1 MLIMKKMS
9 LFLLGI
15 VSAITLSAQTK
26 PHLAVKGGL
35 NIATLKLENSDNV
48 DSKLGAHLG
57 LTAHVH
63 LAPQW
68 AVQPE
73 LLYSQEGGQLTRI
86 NGNNKV
92 KVKNDYINIPLMLQ
106 YMFDNGFRIEA
117 GPQIGFLVSS
127 KVKDQNGE
135 EENSKDDFKSTNA
148 SLGFGLSYL
157 SYSGLGVGGRYNLGL
172 SDVGVGAG
180 KTKQNNFQI
189 SIFYMLDPAHK
200 AKSR

>member
-1 MLIMKKMS
+1 MLIMKKIS
-9 LFLLGI
+9 LFLMGI
-15 VSAITLSAQTK
+15 VSAFTLSAQTK

-35 NIATLKLENSDNV
+35 NIASLNLENNENT
-48 DSKLGAHLG
+48 DSKLGVHLG

-63 LAPQW
+63 LARQW

-73 LLYSQEGGQLTRI
+73 LLYSQEGGTLTRI

-92 KVKNDYINIPLMLQ
+92 KVKNDYINVPLMLQ

-127 KVKDQNGE
+127 KLKDQNGE
-135 EENSKDDFKSTNA
+135 EENSKDDFKTTNA
-148 SLGFGLSYL
+148 SLGFGLNYL

-172 SDVGVGAG
+172 SDVTTGPG
-180 KTKQNNFQI
+180 KGTQNNFQI
-189 SIFYMLDPAHK
+189 SLFYMLDPSHK